1 MSTTTQLFTTPTYN
15 EIDRSVRALDIKA
28 ISYEN
33 TLLPI
38 AQSDQVK
45 RVLRVYRAVRPL
57 LAAIASLPLLP
68 WAWRSAITLL
78 VETLETLAGGDPDSQ
93 HDFKA
98 GKDL

>member
-1 MSTTTQLFTTPTYN
+1 MSTTIHPTIPPTWN
-15 EIDRSVRALDIKA
+15 EIDRSVRTLDIRA
-28 ISYEN
+28 MSYEN

-57 LAAIASLPLLP
+57 LTAIGSLPLLP
-68 WAWRSAITLL
+68 WAWRAAITLF
-78 VETLETLAGGDPDSQ
+78 VETIEALASGDPDSQ

>member
-1 MSTTTQLFTTPTYN
+1 MSTTMQPTTTPTYN
-15 EIDRSVRALDIKA
+15 EIDRSVRTLDIEA
-28 ISYEN
+28 MSYEN

-57 LAAIASLPLLP
+57 LTAIASLPLLP
-68 WAWRSAITLL
+68 WAWRAAITLL
-78 VETLETLAGGDPDSQ
+78 VDTIAALATGDPDSQ